1 MVVFNYAVRAAIIL
15 VGVGIL
21 GGVFRSPAFS
31 DAIHTSFAWAVI
43 AFGLYRLVSYAVT
56 QWKGRTHDHE
66 DDH

>member
-31 DAIHTSFAWAVI
+31 DAIHTSFAWVVI
-43 AFGLYRLVSYAVT
+43 VFGLYRLVTYAIT
-56 QWKGRTHDHE
+56 QSKGRTRDQQDE
-66 DDH
+66 R